1 MRKKLYKGAFINR
14 LYTESETKVLW
25 KSTTLF
31 IVIKVK
37 KHRRKYPWGL
47 INDQHMNISQ
57 RLFKIVPNEE

>member
-1 MRKKLYKGAFINR
+1 MRNKIHKGAFINS
-14 LYTESETKVLW
+14 LCTESETKVVW

-37 KHRRKYPWGL
+37 KQRRKYPWGL